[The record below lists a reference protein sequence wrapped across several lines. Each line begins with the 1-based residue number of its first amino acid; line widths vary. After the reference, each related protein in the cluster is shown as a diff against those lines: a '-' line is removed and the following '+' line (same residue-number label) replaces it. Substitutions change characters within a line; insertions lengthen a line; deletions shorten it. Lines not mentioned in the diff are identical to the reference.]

1 MRLVLVRP
9 LPLLRQFP
17 CVIIHQKYLFDLC
30 MHHSLVLLID
40 TVIIES
46 NNEKG
51 ALLQILQGINEVETA
66 VSNII

>member
-1 MRLVLVRP
+1 
-9 LPLLRQFP
+9 
-17 CVIIHQKYLFDLC
+17 